1 MRQFVAP
8 ESAWIPR
15 SSMRRR
21 RSVCSPTRV
30 RGMDYRSPTRFEAVR
45 HSKLWSM
52 PVWRTDTLN
61 LQRTQSD
68 KGMHTMKVLAAA
80 LLSLAAASAASAA
93 PEGRADSAAVAL
105 TADDVNAWL
114 DGYMPYALHTGDIAG
129 AVVAV
134 VKDGQIVTERGFGYS
149 NVEKRTPVDP
159 KLTLFRPG
167 SVSKLFTWT
176 AVMQQVE
183 QGKIDLDADV
193 NQYLD
198 FKIPARDG
206 KPVTMRQ
213 LMQHVAGFEE
223 QAKGIMSDD
232 PKSPNFE
239 ALLKQWVPERVFVPG
254 TTPAYSNYGA
264 SLAGYIVQRVSGES
278 FDDYLDKHIFAPL
291 DMTHSTFR
299 QPLPANLE
307 PLMSQCYSL
316 ASEPAKKFEII
327 GPAPAGSLSS
337 PGEDMAHF
345 MIAHLQKGEYHGNRI
360 LKAET
365 AEMMHNS
372 PLTILPPLN
381 RMELGFFETNING
394 REVIAHLGDTQCFH
408 TSLHLF
414 LKEGVG
420 FYVSFNTP
428 GKAGAVGG
436 LRGALFEDFADRYFP
451 PLENSTTKVD
461 AKTSAEHAAM
471 LDGHWENSRASQS
484 SFLAAVGLFG
494 QTKAGVNAKGEL
506 AVPFNGLN
514 GKPRHWVE
522 TAPYVWRD
530 QDSHERLAA
539 KVVDGKAVRFSID
552 GISPFMVFDRV
563 PGSQDAAWLLP
574 ALYCA
579 LAALLLT
586 AVFWPVTAIVR
597 RRFGAGLAL
606 GPDALRAYRLS
617 KVGSILLLA
626 GLGLWA
632 LTIIRMFND
641 FNNLSDKFNGSLRF
655 TQVFGILGF
664 LLGSAFIAWN
674 LWTVWKGARRWPAK
688 VWSIVLALSAF
699 IVLWIAFTFNLFSF
713 GIYF

>member
-1 MRQFVAP
+1 MRIF
-8 ESAWIPR
+8 
-15 SSMRRR
+15 
-21 RSVCSPTRV
+21 
-30 RGMDYRSPTRFEAVR
+30 
-45 HSKLWSM
+45 
-52 PVWRTDTLN
+52 TL
-61 LQRTQSD
+61 
-68 KGMHTMKVLAAA
+68 LAAA
-80 LLSLAAASAASAA
+80 LLTLGTLTATAQKTKTAPAPSLAPATTAPAAAPQATVAPGAAPAAGSAAATPA
-93 PEGRADSAAVAL
+93 PAL
-105 TADDVNAWL
+105 TADDLNAWL

-134 VKDGQIVTERGFGYS
+134 VKDGQIVTERGYGYAD
-149 NVEKRTPVDP
+149 VEKRTPVDP

-291 DMTHSTFR
+291 DMKHSTFR
-299 QPLPANLE
+299 QPLPADLE

-345 MIAHLQKGEYHGNRI
+345 MIAHLQNGEYHGNRI

-381 RMELGFFETNING
+381 RMELGFFETNLNG

-451 PLENSTTKVD
+451 VAETSATKVD
-461 AKTSAEHAAM
+461 AKTSADHAA
-471 LDGHWENSRASQS
+471 LLNGHWANSRGSQS

-494 QTKAGVNAKGEL
+494 QTKAGVDAKGEL

-563 PGSQDAAWLLP
+563 PGYADAAWLLP

-626 GLGLWA
+626 ALGLWGF
-632 LTIIRMFND
+632 TIIRMFND
-641 FNNLSDKFNGSLRF
+641 FNNLTNKFNGNIRF
-655 TQVFGILGF
+655 AEVFGILAI
-664 LLGSAFIAWN
+664 LSGSAFIAWN
-674 LWTVWKGARRWPAK
+674 LWTVWKGTRRWPAK

-699 IVLWIAFTFNLFSF
+699 IVLWIAVVFNLFSF
-713 GIYF
+713 GINY

>member
-1 MRQFVAP
+1 MRIFTLLASALLVLGTLTATAQKTATGQKTVPAP
-8 ESAWIPR
+8 SLAPAIAPPAATPPAT
-15 SSMRRR
+15 
-21 RSVCSPTRV
+21 SP
-30 RGMDYRSPTRFEAVR
+30 P
-45 HSKLWSM
+45 
-52 PVWRTDTLN
+52 
-61 LQRTQSD
+61 
-68 KGMHTMKVLAAA
+68 AAA
-80 LLSLAAASAASAA
+80 PAGAAA
-93 PEGRADSAAVAL
+93 AVPL
-105 TADDVNAWL
+105 TADDLNAWL

-134 VKDGQIVTERGFGYS
+134 VKDGQLVTERGYGYS
-149 NVEKRTPVDP
+149 DVAKRTPVDP

-183 QGKIDLDADV
+183 LGKIDLDADV

-291 DMTHSTFR
+291 DMKYSTFR

-307 PLMSQCYSL
+307 PLMSQCYTQ
-316 ASEPAKKFEII
+316 ASEPTKKFEII
-327 GPAPAGSLSS
+327 GPAPAGALAS

-345 MIAHLQKGEYHGNRI
+345 MIAHLQNGEYHGNRI

-381 RMELGFFETNING
+381 RMELGFFETNVNG

-420 FYVSFNTP
+420 FYVSFNSP

-436 LRGALFEDFADRYFP
+436 LRGAMFDDFADRYFP
-451 PLENSTTKVD
+451 AAETAATAVD
-461 AKTSAEHAAM
+461 AKTSAEHAA
-471 LDGHWENSRASQS
+471 LLKGRWVNSRGSQS

-506 AVPFNGLN
+506 VVPFNGLN

-522 TAPYVWRD
+522 TAPFLWRD

-539 KVVDGKAVRFSID
+539 KVVDGKVVRFSID

-563 PGSQDAAWLLP
+563 PGHADAAWLLP
-574 ALYCA
+574 ALYGA
-579 LAALLLT
+579 LGALLLT
-586 AVFWPVTAIVR
+586 AVFWPITAIVR
-597 RRFGAGLAL
+597 RRFGASLAL

-632 LTIIRMFND
+632 LTIIRMFGD
-641 FNNLSDKFNGSLRF
+641 FNNLSNKYNGNIRLAEG
-655 TQVFGILGF
+655 FGILAF
-664 LLGSAFIAWN
+664 LFGSALIAWN
-674 LWTVWKGARRWPAK
+674 LWTVWQGTRRWPAK

-699 IVLWIAFTFNLFSF
+699 IVLWVAFVFNLFSF

>member
-1 MRQFVAP
+1 MRIFTFLATALLTLGTLTATAQKTAP
-8 ESAWIPR
+8 APR
-15 SSMRRR
+15 LA
-21 RSVCSPTRV
+21 PATAA
-30 RGMDYRSPTRFEAVR
+30 P
-45 HSKLWSM
+45 
-52 PVWRTDTLN
+52 
-61 LQRTQSD
+61 
-68 KGMHTMKVLAAA
+68 AAA
-80 LLSLAAASAASAA
+80 PQATVPPAAAPAAAGAA
-93 PEGRADSAAVAL
+93 PAATL
-105 TADDVNAWL
+105 TADDLNAWL

-149 NVEKRTPVDP
+149 DVAKRAPVDP

-206 KPVTMRQ
+206 KPVTMRE

-232 PKSPNFE
+232 PKSPGFE
-239 ALLKQWVPERVFVPG
+239 ALLKQWVPERVFAAG
-254 TTPAYSNYGA
+254 STPAYSNYGA

-278 FDDYLDKHIFAPL
+278 FDDYIDKHIFAPL
-291 DMTHSTFR
+291 DMQHSSFR

-307 PLMSQCYSL
+307 PLMSKGYPL
-316 ASEPAKKFEII
+316 ASEPAKPYEIV
-327 GPAPAGSLSS
+327 GPAPAGSLASS
-337 PGEDMAHF
+337 GEDMAHF
-345 MIAHLQKGEYHGNRI
+345 MIAHLQNGEYHGNRI

-394 REVIAHLGDTQCFH
+394 REVIAHLGDTQNFH

-414 LKEGVG
+414 LKENVG
-420 FYVSFNTP
+420 FYVSFNSP

-436 LRGALFEDFADRYFP
+436 LRGALFDDFADRYFP
-451 PLENSTTKVD
+451 AAETAATAVD
-461 AKTSAEHAAM
+461 SKTSAAHAA
-471 LDGHWENSRASQS
+471 LLKGHWVNSRGSQS
-484 SFLAAVGLFG
+484 SFLAAVGLLG
-494 QTKAGVNAKGEL
+494 QTKAGVNEKGEL

-522 TAPYVWRD
+522 TAPFVWRD

-552 GISPFMVFDRV
+552 GISPFMVLDRV
-563 PGSQDAAWLLP
+563 QWYEDAAWLVP

-586 AVFWPVTAIVR
+586 AVFWPITAIVR
-597 RRFGAGLAL
+597 RRFGASLAL

-632 LTIIRMFND
+632 LTVIRMFND
-641 FNNLSDKFNGSLRF
+641 FNNLTNKFNGNIRF
-655 TQVFGILGF
+655 AELFGILAF
-664 LLGSAFIAWN
+664 LLGSAFVAWN
-674 LWTVWKGARRWPAK
+674 LWTVWKGTRRWPAK
-688 VWSIVLALSAF
+688 TWSIVLALSAF
-699 IVLWIAFTFNLFSF
+699 IVLWVAFTFNLFSF

>member
-1 MRQFVAP
+1 MRIFTFLATALLTLGTLTATAQKTAP
-8 ESAWIPR
+8 APR
-15 SSMRRR
+15 LA
-21 RSVCSPTRV
+21 PATAA
-30 RGMDYRSPTRFEAVR
+30 P
-45 HSKLWSM
+45 
-52 PVWRTDTLN
+52 
-61 LQRTQSD
+61 
-68 KGMHTMKVLAAA
+68 AAA
-80 LLSLAAASAASAA
+80 PQATVPPAAAPAAAGAA
-93 PEGRADSAAVAL
+93 PAATL
-105 TADDVNAWL
+105 TADDLNAWL

-149 NVEKRTPVDP
+149 DVAKRAPVDP

-206 KPVTMRQ
+206 KPVTMRE

-232 PKSPNFE
+232 PKSPGFE
-239 ALLKQWVPERVFVPG
+239 ALLKQWVPERVFAAG
-254 TTPAYSNYGA
+254 STPAYSNYGA

-278 FDDYLDKHIFAPL
+278 FDDYIDKHIFAPL
-291 DMTHSTFR
+291 DMQHSSFR

-307 PLMSQCYSL
+307 PLMSKGYPL
-316 ASEPAKKFEII
+316 ASEPAKPYEIV
-327 GPAPAGSLSS
+327 GPAPAGSLASS
-337 PGEDMAHF
+337 GEDMAHF
-345 MIAHLQKGEYHGNRI
+345 MIAHLQNGEYHGNRI

-394 REVIAHLGDTQCFH
+394 REVIAHFGDTQNFH

-414 LKEGVG
+414 LKENVG
-420 FYVSFNTP
+420 FYVSFNSP

-436 LRGALFEDFADRYFP
+436 LRGALFDDFADRYFP
-451 PLENSTTKVD
+451 AAETAATAVDSTT
-461 AKTSAEHAAM
+461 SAAHAA
-471 LDGHWENSRASQS
+471 LLKGHWVNSRGSQS
-484 SFLAAVGLFG
+484 SFLAAVGLLG
-494 QTKAGVNAKGEL
+494 QTKAGVNEKGEL

-522 TAPYVWRD
+522 TAPFVWRD

-539 KVVDGKAVRFSID
+539 KMVDGKAVRFSID
-552 GISPFMVFDRV
+552 GISPFMVLDRV
-563 PGSQDAAWLLP
+563 QWYADAAWLVP

-586 AVFWPVTAIVR
+586 AVFWPITAIVR
-597 RRFGAGLAL
+597 RRFGASLAL

-632 LTIIRMFND
+632 LTVIRMFND
-641 FNNLSDKFNGSLRF
+641 FNNLTNKFNGNIRF
-655 TQVFGILGF
+655 AELFGILAF
-664 LLGSAFIAWN
+664 LLGSAFVAWN
-674 LWTVWKGARRWPAK
+674 LWTVWKGTRRWPAK
-688 VWSIVLALSAF
+688 TWSIVLALAAS
-699 IVLWIAFTFNLFSF
+699 IVLWVAFTFNLFSF

>member
-1 MRQFVAP
+1 MRTFTFLATALLTMGTLTATAQKTGAAQKTVPAP
-8 ESAWIPR
+8 SLAPVPAPPAPATSATP
-15 SSMRRR
+15 
-21 RSVCSPTRV
+21 P
-30 RGMDYRSPTRFEAVR
+30 P
-45 HSKLWSM
+45 
-52 PVWRTDTLN
+52 
-61 LQRTQSD
+61 
-68 KGMHTMKVLAAA
+68 AAA
-80 LLSLAAASAASAA
+80 TAAT
-93 PEGRADSAAVAL
+93 AAVPL
-105 TADDVNAWL
+105 TTDDVNAWL

-134 VKDGQIVTERGFGYS
+134 VKDGQIVTERGYGFS
-149 NVEKRTPVDP
+149 DVAKRAPVDP

-167 SVSKLFTWT
+167 SVSKLVTWT

-198 FKIPARDG
+198 FKIPLRDG
-206 KPVTMRQ
+206 KPVTMRE

-223 QAKGIMSDD
+223 QAKGIMTDD
-232 PKSPNFE
+232 PKSPGFE
-239 ALLKQWVPERVFVPG
+239 ALLKQWVPERVFAPG

-291 DMTHSTFR
+291 DMKYSTFR

-307 PLMSQCYSL
+307 PLMSKCYTQ
-316 ASEPAKKFEII
+316 ASEPPKGFEII
-327 GPAPAGSLSS
+327 GPAPAGALAS
-337 PGEDMAHF
+337 PAEDMAHF
-345 MIAHLQKGEYHGNRI
+345 MIAHLQNGEYHGNRI

-420 FYVSFNTP
+420 FYVSFNSP
-428 GKAGAVGG
+428 GKAGAAGG
-436 LRGALFEDFADRYFP
+436 LRGALFDDFADRYFP
-451 PLENSTTKVD
+451 AAESPATAVD
-461 AKTSAEHAAM
+461 AKTSAAHAA
-471 LDGHWENSRASQS
+471 LLKGRWVNSRGSQS

-506 AVPFNGLN
+506 VVPFNGLN

-522 TAPYVWRD
+522 TAPFLWRD
-530 QDSHERLAA
+530 QDGHERLAA
-539 KVVDGKAVRFSID
+539 KLVDGKVVRFSID

-563 PGSQDAAWLLP
+563 PWYADGTWLLP

-586 AVFWPVTAIVR
+586 AVFWPITAIVR

-606 GPDALRAYRLS
+606 GGDALRVYRLS

-626 GLGLWA
+626 AMGLWG
-632 LTIIRMFND
+632 LTIIRMFNS
-641 FNNLSDKFNGSLRF
+641 FNNLSNKYNGNIRLAEG
-655 TQVFGILGF
+655 FGILAF
-664 LLGSAFIAWN
+664 LLGSAFIVWN
-674 LWTVWKGARRWPAK
+674 LLTVWKGTRRWPAK
-688 VWSIVLALSAF
+688 AWSIVLALSAF

-713 GIYF
+713 GINY

>member
-1 MRQFVAP
+1 MRIYTF
-8 ESAWIPR
+8 
-15 SSMRRR
+15 
-21 RSVCSPTRV
+21 
-30 RGMDYRSPTRFEAVR
+30 
-45 HSKLWSM
+45 
-52 PVWRTDTLN
+52 
-61 LQRTQSD
+61 
-68 KGMHTMKVLAAA
+68 LATA
-80 LLSLAAASAASAA
+80 LLTLGTLTATAQKTKTTPAPSLAPATA
-93 PEGRADSAAVAL
+93 PAAVATQATVPPAAAPAGAGAVPAATL
-105 TADDVNAWL
+105 TTEDVNAWL

-232 PKSPNFE
+232 PKSPGFE

-291 DMTHSTFR
+291 DMKYSTFR

-316 ASEPAKKFEII
+316 ASEPVKKFEII

-345 MIAHLQKGEYHGNRI
+345 MIAHLQNGEYHGNRI

-436 LRGALFEDFADRYFP
+436 LRGALFDDFADRYFP
-451 PLENSTTKVD
+451 AAETAATAVD
-461 AKTSAEHAAM
+461 AKTSAAHAA
-471 LDGHWENSRASQS
+471 LLKGHWVNSRGSQS

-506 AVPFNGLN
+506 MVPFNGLN

-522 TAPYVWRD
+522 TAPFVWRD

-539 KVVDGKAVRFSID
+539 KVVDGKVVRFSID

-563 PGSQDAAWLLP
+563 PGYADAAWLLP

-586 AVFWPVTAIVR
+586 AVFWPITAIVR
-597 RRFGAGLAL
+597 RRFGASLAL

-626 GLGLWA
+626 ALGLWGF
-632 LTIIRMFND
+632 TVIRMFND
-641 FNNLSDKFNGSLRF
+641 FNNLSNKYNGNIRF
-655 TQVFGILGF
+655 AEVFGIVAF
-664 LLGSAFIAWN
+664 LLGAVFIGWN
-674 LWTVWKGARRWPAK
+674 LWTVWQGMRRWPAK

-699 IVLWIAFTFNLFSF
+699 IVLWIAFAFHLFSF

>member
-1 MRQFVAP
+1 MRK
-8 ESAWIPR
+8 
-15 SSMRRR
+15 
-21 RSVCSPTRV
+21 PTR
-30 RGMDYRSPTRFEAVR
+30 TFII
-45 HSKLWSM
+45 
-52 PVWRTDTLN
+52 
-61 LQRTQSD
+61 
-68 KGMHTMKVLAAA
+68 LAAA
-80 LLSLAAASAASAA
+80 LLCSGTLTATAQKNTPTAKAAPTAAASTVPAPTPAA
-93 PEGRADSAAVAL
+93 PAAAPAGTAAPANATSPSAVPL
-105 TADDVNAWL
+105 TAEDLNAWL

-134 VKDGQIVTERGFGYS
+134 VKDGQIVTERGYGYS
-149 NVEKRTPVDP
+149 DIDKHAPVDP

-183 QGKIDLDADV
+183 QGKIDLDGDV
-193 NQYLD
+193 NQYID

-206 KPVTMRQ
+206 KPVTMRE

-223 QAKGIMSDD
+223 QAKGIMSDN
-232 PKSPNFE
+232 PKALGFE
-239 ALLKQWVPERVFVPG
+239 ALLKQWVPERVFAPG
-254 TTPAYSNYGA
+254 STPAYSNYGA

-291 DMTHSTFR
+291 DMQHSTFR
-299 QPLPANLE
+299 QPLPAKLE
-307 PLMSQCYSL
+307 PLMSTCYSQ
-316 ASEPAKKFEII
+316 ASEPPKKFEIV

-337 PGEDMAHF
+337 PAEDMAHF
-345 MIAHLQKGEYHGNRI
+345 MIAHLQNGEYHGNRI

-420 FYVSFNTP
+420 FYVSFNSP
-428 GKAGAVGG
+428 GKAGAAGG
-436 LRGALFEDFADRYFP
+436 LRGALFDDFADRYFP
-451 PLENSTTKVD
+451 AAESSATKVD
-461 AKTSAEHAAM
+461 EKTSAAHAAM
-471 LDGHWENSRASQS
+471 LKGRWVNSRGSQS
-484 SFLAAVGLFG
+484 SFLTAVGLFG
-494 QTKAGVNAKGEL
+494 QTKLSVNAKGEL
-506 AVPFNGLN
+506 VTPLKGLS
-514 GKPRHWVE
+514 GAPRRWVE

-530 QDSHERLAA
+530 ADSHERLAA

-563 PGSQDAAWLLP
+563 PGNEDSAWLLP
-574 ALYCA
+574 AVYFA
-579 LAALLLT
+579 LGALLLT

-606 GPDALRAYRLS
+606 GSDALRAYRLS
-617 KVGSILLLA
+617 KIGSILLLA
-626 GLGLWA
+626 GLGLWG
-632 LTIIRMFND
+632 LTIIRMFSD
-641 FNNLSDKFNGSLRF
+641 FNKLSNAYDGSIRF
-655 TQVFGILGF
+655 AQVFGILAF
-664 LLGSAFIAWN
+664 ILGSAFIAWN
-674 LWTVWKGARRWPAK
+674 LWTVWKGTRRWPAK
-688 VWSIVLALSAF
+688 VWSIVLALSAI
-699 IVLWIAFTFNLFSF
+699 IVLWVAFTFNLIGF